1 MNWFVITSTKCNL
14 RCRYCMNE
22 PHPDLPIQPAWKTQ
36 DLVDFLSQDKSPT
49 ICFYGGEPLLEIN
62 KILEIMDQIDAEHYT
77 LQTNGLLLNK
87 LPTEYL
93 TRFSTILV
101 SIDGDEESTDV
112 NRGKGTYSKVSTNI
126 KDIRSRGFT
135 GDLIARMVIS
145 ETSNIYR
152 DVIYLIEN
160 TELTFDHVHWQL
172 DVEWDEG
179 METRW
184 DDFPEWMLKYN
195 EGISRLVDYWVKNLE
210 RGENKGM
217 VPLLGTFRHILNNT
231 ATDLPCE
238 AGLRSFAIRTD
249 GKISFCPLPPEYEF
263 SVVGDIEKNSP
274 SELED
279 VIGVGKTC
287 LECEVYNICGGRCL
301 FAEKTK
307 LWGEKGFD
315 LVCGT
320 VKHLIRELQS
330 IKPRV
335 ENLIQK
341 GIVKR
346 VDFDYPK
353 YNNTTEIIP

>member
-62 KILEIMDQIDAEHYT
+62 KILEIMNQIDAEHYT

-101 SIDGDEESTDV
+101 SIDGDEETTDV
-112 NRGKGTYSKVSTNI
+112 NRGKGTYDKLSINI

-135 GDLIARMVIS
+135 GDLIARMTIS
-145 ETSNIYR
+145 ETSEIYR
-152 DVIYLIEN
+152 DVVYLIEN
-160 TELTFDHVHWQL
+160 AELTFDHVHWQL

-195 EGISRLVDYWVKNLE
+195 EGISRLVDYWVTNLE
-210 RGENKGM
+210 RGKNKGM
-217 VPLLGTFRHILNNT
+217 VPLLGIFRHILNNT
-231 ATDLPCE
+231 STDLPCE
-238 AGLRSFAIRTD
+238 AG
-249 GKISFCPLPPEYEF
+249 
-263 SVVGDIEKNSP
+263 
-274 SELED
+274 
-279 VIGVGKTC
+279 
-287 LECEVYNICGGRCL
+287 
-301 FAEKTK
+301 
-307 LWGEKGFD
+307 
-315 LVCGT
+315 
-320 VKHLIRELQS
+320 
-330 IKPRV
+330 
-335 ENLIQK
+335 
-341 GIVKR
+341 
-346 VDFDYPK
+346 
-353 YNNTTEIIP
+353 